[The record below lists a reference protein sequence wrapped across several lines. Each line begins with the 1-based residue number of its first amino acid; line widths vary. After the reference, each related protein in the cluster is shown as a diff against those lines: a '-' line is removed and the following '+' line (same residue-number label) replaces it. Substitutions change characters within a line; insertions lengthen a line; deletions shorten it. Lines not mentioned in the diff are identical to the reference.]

1 MNIQKAIL
9 VIDAVSNGI
18 NDKTIDTIFIDRIIY
33 GKFDRELYNHI
44 LNEWKNSKGDFFQ
57 FYMSTKD
64 EVKRWILEDL
74 GVEVEPDKY
83 PDYNTRIMA
92 IIAEG
97 KERSDVYPFETEILR
112 QYFLFGYN
120 NSLQVLENIAPSGW
134 NSVTEHKIDPYG
146 SCENWTLYWS
156 VATQADKELL
166 LKHIVELA

>member
-1 MNIQKAIL
+1 MNTDKAIL

-18 NDKTIDTIFIDRIIY
+18 INGTIDTTFIDRVIY

-44 LNEWKNSKGDFFQ
+44 LSEWKCSKGDFFS

-64 EVKRWILEDL
+64 EVKRWILEEL

-83 PDYNTRIMA
+83 PDWDSRIMA
-92 IIAEG
+92 VLVEG
-97 KERSDVYPFETEILR
+97 KNRSDVYPFETEILH
-112 QYFLFGYN
+112 QYILFGYN
-120 NSLQVLENIAPSGW
+120 NSLQVLKNIVPSGC

-156 VATQADKELL
+156 VATQPDKELL